1 MRWIV
6 RVYVFILLGYTG
18 WRTYDFMIN
27 QLPDSEFSS
36 WLAILFLFATEAG
49 LALWHEVSMSHV
61 TTKEQE
67 DIATALTWVDFV
79 GSLAAGIADM
89 ILRQTIAS
97 NYQVPVTL
105 VSFLIYGLPAIVALN
120 VAGGLMYLSND
131 AELQL
136 TRAKKQ
142 LRFEITRQAIAE
154 LRDRKSAIA
163 EKEKTAIYQKMQ
175 HDVTSNIT
183 EQPVLSLNGNH
194 GNNVNPTK
202 ARRKD

>member
-6 RVYVFILLGYTG
+6 RMYVFILLAYTG

-27 QLPDSEFSS
+27 QLPVGDTSY

-67 DIATALTWVDFV
+67 EISVALTWIDFV

-97 NYQVPVTL
+97 NYQIPTTL
-105 VSFLIYGLPAIVALN
+105 VGFLIYGLPAIVALN

-154 LRDRKSAIA
+154 LRDRKAAIA
-163 EKEKTAIYQKMQ
+163 EKEKTAIYQKM
-175 HDVTSNIT
+175 HTEVTGNHT
-183 EQPVLSLNGNH
+183 EQIDVSLNGNH
-194 GNNVNPTK
+194 ANPTK
-202 ARRKD
+202 ARRKS